1 MTVKPLDV
9 LINDINTANI
19 AQLRVL
25 NVSTLPVR
33 YTDKF
38 YKDLLI
44 NGFAEYLKF
53 ASWNGFAVAAVC
65 ARIEPHDTVKDSF
78 KLYIMTIN
86 VLAAYRRR
94 GIGAKLL
101 EYVLETA
108 RNDTSIIEVY
118 LHVQVIL
125 HFNSY
130 VRSNLIY
137 YFLSFLDYWDHQLIH
152 PHSIFQKNVDIFQ
165 TSNLEAKEFYVANG
179 FIETEVIKDYYKR
192 IDPPGDCISI

>member
-1 MTVKPLDV
+1 MTVQPLDV
-9 LINDINTANI
+9 LINDINTANL

-38 YKDLLI
+38 YKDLLT

-108 RNDTSIIEVY
+108 RKDTSIIEVY
-118 LHVQVIL
+118 LHVQVIRL
-125 HFNSY
+125 
-130 VRSNLIY
+130 
-137 YFLSFLDYWDHQLIH
+137 
-152 PHSIFQKNVDIFQ
+152 
-165 TSNLEAKEFYVANG
+165 
-179 FIETEVIKDYYKR
+179 
-192 IDPPGDCISI
+192 

>member
-1 MTVKPLDV
+1 MLGCKLLKLNRLSFLRRSLRSTMTVKPLDV
-9 LINDINTANI
+9 LINDINAANI

-38 YKDLLI
+38 YKELLT

-108 RNDTSIIEVY
+108 RKDTSIIEVY
-118 LHVQVIL
+118 LHVQVISY
-125 HFNSY
+125 FNSY
-130 VRSNLIY
+130 VRSNFIY
-137 YFLSFLDYWDHQLIH
+137 YFSSFLDYWNYQLFH
-152 PHSIFQKNVDIFQ
+152 PH
-165 TSNLEAKEFYVANG
+165 
-179 FIETEVIKDYYKR
+179 
-192 IDPPGDCISI
+192 